1 MQQSKN
7 PSKHK
12 QLETWKL
19 SVQILYLHN
28 SYNIWKKGNYI
39 VQFKPTVS
47 PQPKVFSQSN
57 RKSLPKVQTVNVR
70 PPICSILFSPTY
82 LQSTA
87 SPGPQRQSDLHW
99 EPETSLL
106 PPMFTWR
113 PQLYQPWVS
122 RRWITTYLEHHFPH
136 EMLLFF
142 LACVSRHKTQRLT
155 AKLIPKLSLELQVY
169 KYNLDNLLQQDKELH
184 IDHHLIL
191 FSECSCP
198 SRTVCLSHQLS
209 VSWFFFF

>member
-1 MQQSKN
+1 MKDIFRVKVGSLIKSGNIYQRMQQSKN

-19 SVQILYLHN
+19 PVQILDLHN
-28 SYNIWKKGNYI
+28 SYNVWKKGNYI

-70 PPICSILFSPTY
+70 PPICPILFSPTY

-106 PPMFTWR
+106 PPMFT
-113 PQLYQPWVS
+113 S
-122 RRWITTYLEHHFPH
+122 T
-136 EMLLFF
+136 
-142 LACVSRHKTQRLT
+142 
-155 AKLIPKLSLELQVY
+155 LS
-169 KYNLDNLLQQDKELH
+169 
-184 IDHHLIL
+184 
-191 FSECSCP
+191 
-198 SRTVCLSHQLS
+198 TLS
-209 VSWFFFF
+209 F